1 MVKGFFRHQVYG
13 PGREGRSWQWIKP
26 FYKGSEMADL
36 VSKPYLVHEQKTGT
50 E

>member
-13 PGREGRSWQWIKP
+13 PGREGRRWQWIKP

-36 VSKPYLVHEQKTGT
+36 VSLVRERKTGT